1 MILRLG
7 IAMMACSLFLAA
19 VVAVNLAWDVEE
31 TPIRSVAATVSEPV
45 TDLPDAESTFTPERL
60 KADPK
65 PVPEAKKPTP
75 TEETPIQQEAWPEA
89 KPAELEAE
97 SKPRKFKLAP
107 GAAMSLTIKDVEL
120 YDAPVYDEESKEA
133 LDKGVIHIPET
144 PMPTDDASVK
154 NVYLAGHRLG
164 YEGTAARMIFYELPS
179 LVKGDEILLR
189 DRNGTKHTYS
199 VSEKFVVP
207 PNETWPIQ
215 PVENRDIL
223 TLQTCTG
230 LDYSQRLIVR
240 ADRSK
245 TAGL

>member
-1 MILRLG
+1 LQ
-7 IAMMACSLFLAA
+7 S
-19 VVAVNLAWDVEE
+19 
-31 TPIRSVAATVSEPV
+31 
-45 TDLPDAESTFTPERL
+45 PD
-60 KADPK
+60 
-65 PVPEAKKPTP
+65 
-75 TEETPIQQEAWPEA
+75 
-89 KPAELEAE
+89 
-97 SKPRKFKLAP
+97 
-107 GAAMSLTIKDVEL
+107 TIKDIEL
-120 YDAPVYDEESKEA
+120 YDAPVYDEESKEV

-164 YEGTAARMIFYELPS
+164 YEGTAACMIFYELPS

-215 PVENRDIL
+215 PVENRDIV

-230 LDYSQRLIVR
+230 PDYSQRLIVR
-240 ADRSK
+240 ADRS
-245 TAGL
+245 